1 MDVDT
6 RLLRYFAAVAA
17 EGNLTRAA
25 ERLLVSQPALTKQIR
40 QLESQLGEQ
49 LFTRSRAGMTL
60 TAAGQALANTT
71 PAVLA
76 DWDQALQ
83 ETKAAASNAA
93 RVLRVGFIS
102 SAANE
107 ATQQIIAAFACRRPG
122 WRVDMQQAAGSDPT
136 AGLASGDVDAA
147 LLRLPFPGQDDVR
160 IEVLLTEP
168 RWAVLPD
175 THPLAACDQISF
187 RDLWD
192 EPFVAATAETGWWRD
207 YWLATGEREGHP
219 VRIGAVTDQPDAW
232 LTAIANGY
240 GVALTPESAAR
251 YYARP
256 GITYRPVTGVS
267 PSQVGVAW
275 PPANDTNPVVQDFVH
290 CCLDNKPPQ
299 HLKNQPDQTRP
310 RPLAVGAPSAAT
322 TASRAARPRRP

>member
-6 RLLRYFAAVAA
+6 RLLRYFAAVAD

-25 ERLLVSQPALTKQIR
+25 ERLFVSQPALTKQIK
-40 QLESQLGEQ
+40 QLESQLGVR

-60 TAAGQALANTT
+60 TAAGQALAKNS

-76 DWDQALQ
+76 DWDQALR
-83 ETKAAASNAA
+83 ETKAAASRAA

-122 WRVDMQQAAGSDPT
+122 WRVDLQQAAWSDPT
-136 AGLASGDVDAA
+136 AGLAGGDVDAA

-168 RWAVLPD
+168 RWVVLPEA
-175 THPLAACDQISF
+175 HPLAARDQISF
-187 RDLWD
+187 RELWN
-192 EPFVAATAETGWWRD
+192 EPFVAAPEETGWWRD
-207 YWLATGEREGHP
+207 YWLAADERQGHP
-219 VRIGAVTDQPDAW
+219 VRIGYVTDQPDAW
-232 LTAIANGY
+232 LTAIANGD
-240 GVALTPESAAR
+240 GIALAPESAAR

-256 GITYRPVTGVS
+256 GIIYRPVTGVT

-275 PPANDTNPVVQDFVH
+275 PPANDTNPVVQDFVR
-290 CCLDNKPPQ
+290 CCLDNKP
-299 HLKNQPDQTRP
+299 
-310 RPLAVGAPSAAT
+310 GATP
-322 TASRAARPRRP
+322 